1 MTISHHFNILT
12 LLLQMMVKLPE
23 NEKKNHEFFVLIIF
37 TAIAKDFGFYHYAGF
52 QNMMF
57 SSMMIMKD
65 RLHFN
70 FPSKLKK
77 IHHFRYYS
85 QNCENYLSHS
95 PKVIIIWL
103 SHNDTELTCIS
114 SILNIW
120 LFFMTHD
127 QFHIVVKPSWRGTYI
142 D

>member
-23 NEKKNHEFFVLIIF
+23 NEQNHEFFVLIIF
-37 TAIAKDFGFYHYAGF
+37 TAIAKDFGFYHCAGF
-52 QNMMF
+52 QNCNVFLNDDNERSTAFQF
-57 SSMMIMKD
+57 SIKA
-65 RLHFN
+65 
-70 FPSKLKK
+70 KK
-77 IHHFRYYS
+77 NPLFSIRYHS

-120 LFFMTHD
+120 LFLMTHD
-127 QFHIVVKPSWRGTYI
+127 QFHIVVKPL
-142 D
+142 